1 VLWLFEAVGVA
12 RTERSIVNWC
22 QPNRTGIAR
31 LNSYFDPNDRKYYV
45 TRESVERA
53 IQEEIQ
59 RARKTNEP
67 SEAFGTVPNRSEKQK
82 PASESTRTDERLIR
96 DMEREI
102 ADLKI
107 ANRVKDSFIEH
118 LQNQAD
124 GILGQLVESSR
135 KNGELETRLLQLEGP
150 KNRLHQEEAWT
161 LIWKSF
167 DQYWSEIFTESV
179 SQRRKKLFLQGHR
192 CQ

>member
-1 VLWLFEAVGVA
+1 
-12 RTERSIVNWC
+12 VNWC

-150 KNRLHQEEAWT
+150 KNRLHQEEA
-161 LIWKSF
+161 
-167 DQYWSEIFTESV
+167 
-179 SQRRKKLFLQGHR
+179 
-192 CQ
+192 